1 MSFSTWGYD
10 IKTGNFTFKKTKP
23 AKKPPTPKRP
33 KPAGG
38 YIWQAMEAEKESDA
52 KVEKLAEALWNANEK
67 RTKEGPEYVTAW
79 SYHVRRQI
87 IRGESSFIVEQYRT
101 LAETAI
107 RHLRSKP

>member
-1 MSFSTWGYD
+1 MSKPTRPNP
-10 IKTGNFTFKKTKP
+10 KPTKK
-23 AKKPPTPKRP
+23 A

-38 YIWQAMEAEKESDA
+38 YIGEAMEAAAETDA

>member
-1 MSFSTWGYD
+1 VTTPTRP
-10 IKTGNFTFKKTKP
+10 KRA
-23 AKKPPTPKRP
+23 AKKGKA
-33 KPAGG
+33 AGG
-38 YIWQAMEAEKESDA
+38 YIGQAMEAAREAEA